1 MLIKPLKQQVFLT
14 TWKVSTRFNSTA
26 NAASTLVAKSSSSSL
41 LSSSMLPTGRVSTRF
56 NSTLVAKSSLSSSSS
71 SSPTGIVFMNMG
83 GPSKKEETYDF
94 LLRLFQDGDLIPF
107 GIFQKPLGKFIAKR
121 RTPKIEAHYEEIG
134 GGSPI
139 RKWSEYQC
147 QKVCEIL
154 DKTNPETAPHLPY
167 VAFRYAKPLTEETLA
182 VMLKDGVKRA
192 VAFSQYPQFS
202 YSTTGSSINEL
213 YRQTLKHDPERSIEW
228 SIIDRWPQQTGLV
241 QAFAN
246 NIKEK
251 LAEFPPQVRNEVI
264 ILFSAHSLP
273 MDIVNLGDSYPAEV
287 AATVYKVMELLK
299 FSNPY
304 RLVWQSQVG
313 PKPWLGAQTAKII
326 DKLEK
331 REDTKGIILVP
342 IAFTS
347 DHIETLHE
355 LDIEIME
362 EAKNPHKIKRAES
375 MNQNELFISG
385 LADLVKDHLQS
396 GKKYSNQ
403 LELDCILGGERA
415 TDTFKHPS
423 ELFGKH

>member
-1 MLIKPLKQQVFLT
+1 MMRAAMFSNFRSRLSCCGPFAHRFGSRLNSS
-14 TWKVSTRFNSTA
+14 VSSNSNIT
-26 NAASTLVAKSSSSSL
+26 SS
-41 LSSSMLPTGRVSTRF
+41 
-56 NSTLVAKSSLSSSSS
+56 K
-71 SSPTGIVFMNMG
+71 SPTGVVFMNMG
-83 GPSKKEETYDF
+83 GPSKVEETYDF

-107 GIFQKPLGKFIAKR
+107 GIFQKPLGKLIAKR
-121 RTPKIEAHYEEIG
+121 RTPKIEEHYKEIG

-147 QKVCEIL
+147 KKLCEIL
-154 DKTNPETAPHLPY
+154 DETNPETAPHKPY

-182 VMLKDGVKRA
+182 EMKKDGVKRA
-192 VAFSQYPQFS
+192 IAFSQYPQFS

-228 SIIDRWPQQTGLV
+228 SIIDRWPQQNGLV
-241 QAFAN
+241 KAFAS

-251 LAEFPPQVRNEVI
+251 LAEFPPEIRDDVI

-273 MDIVNLGDSYPAEV
+273 MEIVNLGDSYPAEV
-287 AATVYKVMELLK
+287 GATVYKVMESLN

-331 REDTKGIILVP
+331 RDDVKGIVLVP

-362 EAKNPHKIKRAES
+362 EAENPEKIKRAES
-375 MNQNELFISG
+375 MNGNEVFIKG
-385 LADLVKDHLQS
+385 LADLVAEHLKS
-396 GKKYSNQ
+396 GRKYSKQ

-415 TDTFKHPS
+415 HGTFKHPD
-423 ELFGKH
+423 EMFGKQSPQSSKPTQN